1 VLLRVKSTMTGIVK
15 RALDITAGLVI
26 LVAGFPLLLLASLAV
41 ALSMGRP
48 IFFTQKR
55 IGWHGKEFL
64 LYKFR
69 TMAGGVDASGMPL
82 PDAQRLT
89 RVGLWLRRT
98 SLDELPQALNLLGG
112 AMSLVGPRPL
122 LVRYLPRYT
131 VEQMRRH
138 EVRPGITGWAQVM
151 GRNSI
156 SWEEKFQYDVWYVE
170 NQSLL
175 LDAEIVIRTI
185 GRVLFPTGVAA
196 DGHVT
201 MPEFMGSESHE

>member
-1 VLLRVKSTMTGIVK
+1 MTGIVK

-69 TMAGGVDASGMPL
+69 TMAGGVDASGVPL

-156 SWEEKFQYDVWYVE
+156 SWEEKFELDVWYVD
-170 NQSLL
+170 NQSFWLDIKIILL
-175 LDAEIVIRTI
+175 TI
-185 GRVLFPTGVAA
+185 FKVLKQEGISQS
-196 DGHVT
+196 DHST
-201 MPEFMGSESHE
+201 MEKFKGK